1 MDTAQ
6 FDSWS
11 QLIVAILSAGGG
23 AALLALISGFI
34 KWLNG
39 SAHRER
45 LRNTDLIEQRMR
57 AIEERDQALDER
69 DDAERKKRE
78 AYEHASRLTRQL
90 LELGVSPAPWVFKDG
105 EEDEGTIPKDLLGP
119 SQ

>member
-1 MDTAQ
+1 MDTA
-6 FDSWS
+6 
-11 QLIVAILSAGGG
+11 QLIVAILSAAGGG
-23 AALLALISGFI
+23 AALLALINGFI

-39 SAHRER
+39 SANRER
-45 LRNTDLIEQRMR
+45 LRNTGLIEQRMR

-90 LELGVSPAPWVFKDG
+90 LELGVSPDHWVFKDG
-105 EEDEGTIPKDLLGP
+105 EEYDGTIPKDLLGP